1 MAATKKA
8 KSKAKKKAPA
18 KKRAAKKAAAP
29 RKKPAVKKA
38 AAKKTAAKKAAAKRP
53 AAKKSVVKKAAPKK
67 PAAKPVAAKPAPKPA
82 VIVPPQ
88 VRPATPPPSRP
99 AAATHP
105 AQAAQPPQ
113 PATRP
118 WEPPKPVVTLS
129 AVAIAPRGT
138 PQSNAATPEVPEH
151 SPLPGEDPVGVVT
164 HYYNHLSVAVVHLDA
179 GSLEVGDMVRI
190 IGHTTDFRQKVTS
203 LEVDHHSVTE
213 VGRRQ
218 AFGMK
223 VNEHVR
229 EHDVVYKVN
238 EF

>member
-53 AAKKSVVKKAAPKK
+53 AEKKSVDKKAAPKK

-88 VRPATPPPSRP
+88 VRPATPPSRP
-99 AAATHP
+99 AAATPP

-223 VNEHVR
+223 VKEHVR

>member
-99 AAATHP
+99 AAATPP

-129 AVAIAPRGT
+129 AVAVAPRGI
-138 PQSNAATPEVPEH
+138 PQSNAATPVAPDH
-151 SPLPGEDPVGVVT
+151 SPLPGEEPVGVVT

-179 GSLEVGDMVRI
+179 GSLEVGDTVRI
-190 IGHTTDFRQKVTS
+190 IGHTTDFRQKVDS
-203 LEVDHHSVTE
+203 LEVDHHSVAE
-213 VGRRQ
+213 VGRRK

-223 VNEHVR
+223 VKEHVR